1 MTLSPDDERRVL
13 LLVEEAFEQAPDQR
27 EEFLTQRLAGRSA
40 CLARAQELLV
50 AGGADSS
57 MNTEELPQ
65 IPALQQFE
73 QGHFER
79 PLPLKGGRIG
89 AYRVIKPIGQ
99 GGMGLVYLAE
109 RSDGAFDKRVA
120 IKVVQSHRASDEFA
134 QRFEAERQILAN
146 VVHSNIAA
154 LLDGGYLDDG
164 SPYLVME
171 YIEGAKVDD
180 YVFDN
185 ALSIDQ
191 TLRLFLEICDGVQ
204 AAHQSLIVHRDIKP
218 SNILVDEQG
227 HPKLIDFGI
236 AKDLAGVVGEVTQIG
251 GPSALTFD
259 YASPEQYKR
268 ERITTATDV
277 YGLGILLFNLIS
289 GCKPYST
296 SGSSPVQVHE
306 LIVEAPSPTMDR
318 ARQHAI
324 VSGIN
329 LRIERSQIP
338 QELELIVAK
347 ALAKE
352 PARRYA
358 TAQNFADDV
367 RAYLAGQPVEARG
380 DSWGYRSSKFVARH
394 WLGLSAIGAVLVAM
408 LAALMIS
415 VAQTRAAD
423 TAAAH
428 SNATSDF
435 LAKLLLAPSSR
446 ADSPLRLG
454 SDAKV
459 SELLAHAAAELNGS
473 GTDRFEGAADVQ
485 AELMLTVGRTYHG
498 LAMYPQAIEL
508 LQAAQ
513 AICLAQECERN
524 ALAARIDFRLGQNL
538 VLTGEPREALAL
550 FERASNAGSE
560 LLLQARIADETASA
574 LWSIGDQ
581 AGTVAKMEEAVE
593 RYRAAAGD
601 EPDLAVAVS
610 YTRLG
615 GLYSNLGQLER
626 GLQLLRE
633 GAQLYETLGQTAI
646 PELADLYNEI
656 SIIFWKRGQREQS
669 REYLL
674 KAHSVTEAIPGVSE
688 IEIRIVTN
696 IGLDVVRNVGGQ
708 EAREWLVRSEQAL
721 ESFASGN
728 AEHEARGWVLRLE
741 GTILADEQRY
751 EEALAVFRNELA
763 IYQNLMP
770 AYNDSHAGTETLIGG
785 ALEKL
790 DRLTEALPFYRRVF
804 EYYQE
809 IYDEEETRYLVNA
822 KARLVALEARL
833 AQ

>member
-13 LLVEEAFEQAPDQR
+13 LLVEEAFEQTPNQR
-27 EEFLTQRLAGRSA
+27 AGFLTQRLAGETAS
-40 CLARAQELLV
+40 LTRAMELLA

-57 MNTEELPQ
+57 MNTTELPD
-65 IPALQQFE
+65 IPALHDLE
-73 QGHFER
+73 
-79 PLPLKGGRIG
+79 PTPVLLPDNGGRIG
-89 AYRVIKPIGQ
+89 AYRIIEPIGQ

-120 IKVVQSHRASDEFA
+120 IKVVQSHRARDEFA

-146 VVHSNIAA
+146 IVHPNIAA

-171 YIEGAKVDD
+171 YIEGPKVDE
-180 YVFDN
+180 YVFTN

-191 TLRLFLEICDGVQ
+191 TLNVFLAICDGVQ

-236 AKDLAGVVGEVTQIG
+236 AKDLAGVVGEVTQVG
-251 GPSALTFD
+251 GPSALTYD
-259 YASPEQYKR
+259 YASPEQYNR
-268 ERITTATDV
+268 ARVTTATDV

-296 SGSSPVQVHE
+296 SGSTPREVHE
-306 LIVEAPSPTMDR
+306 LIVETPAPTMDR

-324 VSGIN
+324 ISGID
-329 LRIERSQIP
+329 LRIERSHIP

-347 ALAKE
+347 AVAKE

-367 RAYLAGQPVEARG
+367 RAYLNGQPVEARG
-380 DSWGYRSSKFVARH
+380 DSWAYQSSKFITRH
-394 WLGLSAIGAVLVAM
+394 WLGLSAISAVLVAM
-408 LAALMIS
+408 VAALMIS

-454 SDAKV
+454 SEAKV
-459 SELLAHAAAELNGS
+459 SELLAHAAAELKGR
-473 GTDRFEGAADVQ
+473 GTEKFEGAADVR

-508 LQAAQ
+508 LQEAQ
-513 AICLAQECERN
+513 EICLAQDCGRN
-524 ALAARIDFRLGQNL
+524 ALAARIDFRLGQSF
-538 VLTGEPREALAL
+538 VLTGKPEEALAL
-550 FERASNAGSE
+550 FQGAADASGD

-574 LWSIGDQ
+574 LWSLGDQ

-615 GLYSNLGQLER
+615 SLYSNIGQLER
-626 GLQLLRE
+626 GLTLLRK
-633 GAQLYETLGQTAI
+633 GARLYEALGQTAV

-656 SIIFWKRGQREQS
+656 SIIFWKRGQPEQS
-669 REYLL
+669 HPYLL
-674 KAHSVTEAIPGVSE
+674 KAYAVTEAIEGVSE
-688 IEIRIVTN
+688 IEIRVVTN
-696 IGLDVVRNVGGQ
+696 IGLDVVRNVGAQ
-708 EAREWLVRSEQAL
+708 AAREWLLKSERAL

-741 GTILADEQRY
+741 GMILADEQRY

-770 AYNDSHAGTETLIGG
+770 AYNDSHAGTETVIGG

-790 DRLTEALPFYRRVF
+790 GRLKEALPYYQRVF
-804 EYYQE
+804 EYYQR
-809 IYDEEETRYLVNA
+809 IYDEEETRYLTNA
-822 KARLVALEARL
+822 KARLVALETRL